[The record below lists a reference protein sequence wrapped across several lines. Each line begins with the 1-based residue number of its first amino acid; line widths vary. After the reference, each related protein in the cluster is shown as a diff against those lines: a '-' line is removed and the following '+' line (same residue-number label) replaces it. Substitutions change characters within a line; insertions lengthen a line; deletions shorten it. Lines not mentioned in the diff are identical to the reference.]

1 MSEYVVD
8 TCILVKANHSEP
20 KEAFPFLE
28 LLIRISSE
36 HGMCLDTER
45 EILKEYGE
53 NVYKGFS
60 GEWFK
65 NMQRAGKIR
74 YVKKTIRRNQRQD
87 LIKLKFDPNDIK
99 FVATAYVCGKKIVSD
114 DSDYNNTVTAYL
126 LEKMGIRVFQ
136 VNSSL
141 F

>member
-60 GEWFK
+60 GE
-65 NMQRAGKIR
+65 
-74 YVKKTIRRNQRQD
+74 
-87 LIKLKFDPNDIK
+87 
-99 FVATAYVCGKKIVSD
+99 
-114 DSDYNNTVTAYL
+114 
-126 LEKMGIRVFQ
+126 
-136 VNSSL
+136 
-141 F
+141 